1 MYGRPAGVSIDGG
14 RNGVTIGHRTSDGT
28 PTGPG
33 PPRYDAA
40 TRRERGAVRRRKRED
55 AASAEGSLGLL
66 YPRGF
71 WQSLAA
77 PGLLWLVLLFVL
89 PFYAILST
97 AGGRLDPI
105 FQTATPE
112 WNPLRWHPD
121 AFTYVFDN
129 LIASDGPFRVV
140 FLRTLVYVFS
150 AVALCLAIGY
160 PVAYYLS
167 RLSGRLKAVML
178 ALVVLPF
185 WISYLM
191 RMLAWVGVLQDDGY
205 VNRVLSAVGVIGTPV
220 HWLEGK
226 AVTVVLGLA
235 YGYVPFLI
243 LPLFAA
249 LDRIDR
255 RTLEAAWDLG
265 AGSFRAFVRVTL
277 PLSKQGVLAGVVII
291 MLPMFGD
298 YYTADLLSGRVST
311 TMIGSQIVFYLQ
323 GSTLGASQARGAA
336 LVTVLAAL
344 VSALTVYYLLTTA
357 RAAREARR

>member
-1 MYGRPAGVSIDGG
+1 LR
-14 RNGVTIGHRTSDGT
+14 RRQ
-28 PTGPG
+28 
-33 PPRYDAA
+33 
-40 TRRERGAVRRRKRED
+40 RER
-55 AASAEGSLGLL
+55 AAAAESSLGLL
-66 YPRGF
+66 YPRRF
-71 WQSLAA
+71 WQLLAS
-77 PGLLWLVLLFVL
+77 PGLLWLLLLFVL

-112 WNPLRWHPD
+112 WNPAQWHPD
-121 AFTYVFDN
+121 AFSYVLTN
-129 LIASDGPFRVV
+129 LLASDGPFRVV
-140 FLRTLVYVFS
+140 FLRTLAYVFT

-160 PVAYYLS
+160 PVAYYVS
-167 RLSGRLKAVML
+167 RLSGRMKAVML

-205 VNRVLSAVGVIGTPV
+205 LNRILIDVGLARSPI

-226 AVTVVLGLA
+226 AITVVLGLA

-265 AGSFRAFVRVTL
+265 ADSLGAFVRVTL
-277 PLSKQGVLAGVVII
+277 PLSKQGVLAGIVII

-344 VSALTVYYLLTTA
+344 VSVLTIYYLVTTA